1 MEEKLAAL
9 NHCRKPQSRLLLL
22 KRWTL
27 LSLTALFGL
36 LIVSKLSGLVIE
48 WRPRCGHR
56 DQLFNEPTEPIIQD
70 KDDDMWQTCGDLSG
84 SPVQCSSI
92 EVPMD
97 QFDPVNSGN
106 KTFTIP
112 LIRLPG
118 KKGSPTLLTNPGGP
132 GGSGF
137 EFLYRRGEQLK
148 ALIGDGFHIV
158 SFDPRGVN
166 SSTPTSSCYPDAKTR
181 DELSR
186 VRAGNVSKDSS
197 EVYAWTKNFAQACH
211 DTMGEYGKYINTPQT
226 AADMNSILDALGQ
239 DDMFYW
245 GFSYGTLLG
254 QTYAGLF
261 PKRSKRVV
269 IDGVVNQFEWYEKNF
284 ELESMVD
291 TDSVLYGFFDE
302 CMKAGTENCELSA
315 LATSTEALRQ
325 TVVSYLETLQE
336 EPISVYIN
344 NSAYGLL
351 DYEKILYNGIFPAL
365 YKPSTWFSLADNLY
379 KLIQGNATNA
389 FLAYGTPEP
398 KLDESNDFVTL
409 NDGLTGLNHWPQGK
423 QEMLDWIM
431 PWLNQ
436 SLFISWNL
444 KSYYLKQHWN
454 VPRIHSYVPRKGVE
468 TAHPLLILST
478 TYDPVCPLISAHSAK
493 EAFLD
498 SQIVEVKGYGHCSIA
513 VASTCAAKILREFLY
528 EGKLPSAYTQCEVDS
543 QYFVRPDNGERLIAH
558 RHFEDPE
565 DEKIHL
571 AQLALARDWDYSGM
585 RRY

>member
-1 MEEKLAAL
+1 MEEKLSAVNHAL
-9 NHCRKPQSRLLLL
+9 QPQSRLLPL
-22 KRWTL
+22 KRWGL
-27 LSLTALFGL
+27 LSVTALFGL
-36 LIVSKLSGLVIE
+36 LLMAKLNGLVID
-48 WRPRCGHR
+48 WRPWCGHR
-56 DQLFNEPTEPIIQD
+56 DQISTEPTL
-70 KDDDMWQTCGDLSG
+70 WQPCGDLFDS
-84 SPVQCSSI
+84 SIQCGSI

-97 QFDPVNSGN
+97 HFDPENSGN

-118 KKGSPTLLTNPGGP
+118 KKGSSNLLLNPGGP

-137 EFLYRRGEQLK
+137 EFLHRRGEQLK
-148 ALIGDGFHIV
+148 TLVGEGFHLV

-166 SSTPTSSCYPDAKTR
+166 SSTPTASCYPDAKTR
-181 DELSR
+181 QELSR
-186 VRAGNVSKDSS
+186 VRATNISRDSS
-197 EVYAWTKNFAQACH
+197 EIFAWTQNYGKACS

-239 DDMFYW
+239 DDMYYW

-261 PKRSKRVV
+261 PERSKRVI

-291 TDSVLYGFFDE
+291 TDAVLYGFFDE
-302 CMKAGTENCELSA
+302 CMKAGIKNCELSS
-315 LATSTEALRQ
+315 LATSTEALQR
-325 TVVSYLETLQE
+325 TVISYMETLKE
-336 EPISVYIN
+336 EPISVYFN
-344 NSAYGLL
+344 NTAYGVL
-351 DYEKILYNGIFPAL
+351 DYEKILYNGFFPAL

-379 KLIQGNATNA
+379 KLIQGNATDA
-389 FLAYGTPEP
+389 FLAYGTDEE
-398 KLDESNDFVTL
+398 KSDESGDFVAL
-409 NDGLTGLNHWPQGK
+409 NDGLNGLDHWPQGK

-444 KSYYLKQHWN
+444 KSYFSKQHWN
-454 VPRIHSYVPRKGVE
+454 VPRVHSYVPRRGIQ

-478 TYDPVCPLISAHSAK
+478 TYDPVCPLISAHSAN

-498 SQIVEVKGYGHCSIA
+498 SQIVEVKGYGHCSVA
-513 VASTCAAKILREFLY
+513 VASTCVMKIVREFLY
-528 EGKLPSAYTQCEVDS
+528 EGKMPNAYTQCKADS
-543 QYFVRPDNGERLIAH
+543 QYFVRPDSGEQLKAQRQ
-558 RHFEDPE
+558 FKDPE

-571 AQLALARDWDYSGM
+571 AQLALARDWEYSVM